1 MGDRYSSRRRYERR
15 LRIHYRKKVWT
26 ASIIM
31 LVVGLVVG
39 FIGCTVAVNKSARVS
54 ELLGIA
60 PKQDVVMDQ
69 PLPTPTADAGD
80 DAAFTAEMFAAGG
93 FVPDEGD
100 PFADGADNSSTDE
113 QSMGLAALSGMD
125 ANLFDNQT
133 AEPVVTEEPT
143 AIPTEA
149 PTAEPETQQPKI
161 MTIESAPLTVDGAQ
175 AAVVTEGPTEE
186 PTVEPTEAPTEV
198 PTEAPTEEPTAE
210 PTDALTEEPTEAP
223 TAEATAAVSDGMPV
237 GGDEDLEPIVVEPTA
252 EPTEAPTA
260 EPTATPEPTKAPE
273 IVPYGEVV
281 TFTTE
286 MTPDGH
292 IHRGPQDGDSYET
305 VSITMKVDAY
315 KDFDYFE
322 ENYGSKY
329 DLKGG
334 TAAVQLDMTLNDY
347 AGQVTVIPQNFL
359 LITFRGETDDQTLQG
374 YQLLDREI
382 AGNIDVELVSGE
394 TTTLYKRYP
403 FSEMGEMKYMVV
415 NTYNGGEQTT
425 YWFEIHAPAPAV
437 TEAPSLEASA
447 GGLTIGS
454 KGDDVKKL
462 QAKLIE
468 MKLLSGQPDG
478 AFGKY
483 TADAVKQLQKKYG
496 MEQTGVA
503 DAAFLE
509 KLYSE

>member
-175 AAVVTEGPTEE
+175 AAVVTEGPTE
-186 PTVEPTEAPTEV
+186 
-198 PTEAPTEEPTAE
+198 
-210 PTDALTEEPTEAP
+210 
-223 TAEATAAVSDGMPV
+223 
-237 GGDEDLEPIVVEPTA
+237 EPTA